1 LFGDFPLEI
10 PAASVHLFSNLVSH
24 VPIFGDSIFDAS
36 DDIEISVFHF
46 APSLVSGETHS
57 MDWHPLV
64 IHFPI
69 ALWPVG
75 FLVDLAAWARRR
87 EEWHGFAYLLQ
98 ALATV
103 GMLVAVLTGNAA
115 AVVYRDDGRV
125 ADLIQRHEDLAT
137 LALLIFLVTVL
148 GRLPLHLQG
157 RLGDWKLKGW
167 ILAAGLGAVLM
178 GTTAHLG
185 GELVYERGVG
195 VKVESATN
203 EGQGENDDA
212 GNSD

>member
-1 LFGDFPLEI
+1 
-10 PAASVHLFSNLVSH
+10 
-24 VPIFGDSIFDAS
+24 
-36 DDIEISVFHF
+36 
-46 APSLVSGETHS
+46 

-87 EEWHGFAYLLQ
+87 EEWHGFAYILQ

-115 AVVYRDDGRV
+115 AVIYRDDVRV

-137 LALLIFLVTVL
+137 LALLIFLVTLL

-167 ILAAGLGAVLM
+167 ILAAGVGAVLM

-185 GELVYERGVG
+185 GELVYGQGVG
-195 VKVESATN
+195 VKVDSAKI